1 MPSPRCF
8 RSPKKKI
15 IFRCGGEAAAT
26 KNIFFLLFW
35 PRRRQV
41 LEIFPPLL

>member
-1 MPSPRCF
+1 MTFLQETQDYFSLC
-8 RSPKKKI
+8 
-15 IFRCGGEAAAT
+15 GEATAT

-41 LEIFPPLL
+41 LEIFPLLL